1 MQPCPGHLCV
11 LSSLMCIYMCSCCEL
26 MCISVC
32 RFVQFMFLRS
42 FSVLFLCRCA
52 RCTQSLVPPSKDR
65 IAKPGRV
72 TPTQGSCRVMTASGQ
87 QMVDAHLA

>member
-1 MQPCPGHLCV
+1 
-11 LSSLMCIYMCSCCEL
+11 MCIYMCSCCDL
-26 MCISVC
+26 MCICVC

-65 IAKPGRV
+65 IVKPGPRHPDTRRLDDSKRPAV
-72 TPTQGSCRVMTASGQ
+72 G
-87 QMVDAHLA
+87 